1 MQFNRQFAAVCVAA
15 VVCAALPA
23 QIVVQ
28 KPGEEYAAFLKG
40 NDTFGLRLLEQIQK
54 EDPEHNVVLA
64 PLPLTILLG
73 AIQEYS
79 ARAPAR
85 DQLGEVFGWG
95 PGPDLAIPSK
105 MILGAMDP
113 PKKPEATGTAAK
125 VKRPLYEPD
134 ELWIENRLLYRTP
147 KGRGELLAPRFRK
160 HVSEY
165 FGLQLVNTGNR
176 LPSKADLE
184 SSRTRV
190 GALPEVNP
198 LDQVWLSSG
207 IHLRATWE
215 ELFMES
221 EPEPWEFHTESG
233 KTVPIKA
240 VQSGIEKLLYLKSDQ
255 IEAVVLPCGRVDMII
270 VLPKAGMKISEL
282 ERMLVANPEVLD
294 ALQPKLG
301 VVHFPIF
308 EIKALMHLEKALQ
321 EMGVKDIF
329 EHLDG
334 ITARSEEDK
343 DRAWDAGNSSRITD
357 IGQKADFAA
366 DKHGIHADAETLVGA
381 IPLGI
386 LMADDVF
393 RMSLDRPFVFIV
405 REHATGAMLFVGS
418 LMEPGAAQ

>member
-23 QIVVQ
+23 QIVVA
-28 KPGEEYAAFLKG
+28 KPGDEYAAFLRG
-40 NDTFGLRLLEQIQK
+40 NDTFGLRLLEQVQK
-54 EDPEHNVVLA
+54 EDPEHNVALA
-64 PLPLTILLG
+64 TLPLTILLG

-95 PGPDLAIPSK
+95 PGPDLAVPSK

-113 PKKPEATGTAAK
+113 PKKPKATGTLAK
-125 VKRPLYEPD
+125 VERPLYEPD

-147 KGRGELLAPRFRK
+147 KGGGELLAPRFK
-160 HVSEY
+160 NNVSKY
-165 FGLQLVNTGNR
+165 FGLELVDTGDR
-176 LPSKADLE
+176 LPNKADLE
-184 SSRTRV
+184 NSRARV
-190 GALPEVNP
+190 GALPKVDP
-198 LDQVWLSSG
+198 RDQVWLSSG
-207 IHLRATWE
+207 VHLRATWE

-221 EPEPWEFHTESG
+221 EPEPWAFHTESG
-233 KTVPIKA
+233 KAVPIKA
-240 VQSGIEKLLYLKSDQ
+240 VQSGIEKLLYFKTDQ
-255 IEAVVLPCGRVDMII
+255 IEAVALPCGRVDMVV
-270 VLPKAGMKISEL
+270 VLPKPGMKISDL
-282 ERMLVANPEVLD
+282 EQMLVANPEVLD

-308 EIKALMHLEKALQ
+308 EIKASMHLEKALQ
-321 EMGVKDIF
+321 AMGVTDIF

-334 ITARSEEDK
+334 ITARSEED
-343 DRAWDAGNSSRITD
+343 RHRPWDAGNSSRITD
-357 IGQKADFAA
+357 IGQKIDFAA

-393 RMSLDRPFVFIV
+393 RISLDRPFVFIV

-418 LMEPGAAQ
+418 LMEPGAE